1 MKENLFMKWIR
12 FSFCLLTVVS
22 CSEEIGQIK
31 DVNPETVYFDYSVN
45 QNKDGEA
52 EYIFRYRFAG
62 ANGTTLFLNP
72 PSEIRFDGQ
81 VIKSDSSNTM
91 GVYYGYKLPASQ
103 ANGKHFIDFKAYDG
117 KHYKQN
123 IEWHTVKVPGSL
135 NAFLVR
141 GVDMDLPLSGSL
153 SGDHIQ
159 VLMSDTAS
167 LTDDVE
173 LDLPISNGQITIPG
187 NTLTTLA
194 DGPVQIS
201 LFRYFDIPMK
211 SLTAEGG
218 LFQAYQDIALI
229 DTKLGEA
236 PPIADY

>member
-1 MKENLFMKWIR
+1 VRLASFLLINLF
-12 FSFCLLTVVS
+12 LVS

-62 ANGTTLFLNP
+62 VYGTTLLLNP
-72 PSEIRFDGQ
+72 PSEVRFDGQ
-81 VIKSDSSNTM
+81 LLKPDSSNKM
-91 GVYYGYKLPASQ
+91 GVYYMCTLPASQ
-103 ANGKHFIDFKAYDG
+103 VNGKHFINFKAYDG
-117 KHYKQN
+117 KYYRQSV
-123 IEWHTVKVPGSL
+123 EWHTVKVPSSL
-135 NAFLVR
+135 NAFVVR

-167 LTDDVE
+167 HTDDVE
-173 LDLPISNGQITIPG
+173 LDLPVSNGQITIPG

-201 LFRYFDIPMK
+201 LSRYFDIPMK

-218 LFQAYQDIALI
+218 RFQAYQDIALI